1 MNRHIKKSLVFIGL
15 TFFCNWLMV
24 FLFLALGGKWT
35 MSVALVLGTAYMF
48 IPMLIAILVQKGI
61 YGEPLRQPLG
71 ISWRFNRWWLVA
83 WFLPPLIAFITF
95 GLSLLFPGVSYSPE
109 MAGLVER
116 FRGLMTP
123 EQFEQMQNQMAAF
136 PVHPFWLTLLQGLV
150 AGITVNAVA
159 GFGEELGWRGFL
171 QNELGYLGFWKSSA
185 LIGGIWGI
193 WHAPL
198 ILQGHNYPQHPV
210 VGVFMMI
217 VFCLLLGPVF
227 SLIRLKAKSVIAAAI
242 IHGSLNATAGLA
254 IMLVQGGNDLLI
266 GITGLAGFIVLAVV
280 NGGIFVFTRAA
291 ARTLS
296 NTDAG
301 E

>member
-83 WFLPPLIAFITF
+83 WFLPLVVALVTF

-150 AGITVNAVA
+150 AGITINAVA

-171 QNELGYLGFWKSSA
+171 QNELGYLGFWKSSV

>member
-150 AGITVNAVA
+150 AGITINAVA